1 MSELAAWSSV
11 APWVLAPMTWDAPC
25 AKPVVA
31 ACSREEVPTLAA
43 PSGEVVSLPPAS
55 TWWSLH
61 APVHTFS
68 SGAAA
73 ASLRRS
79 PPSCSASGAPWLRA
93 SKLSAVAALRSLKPV
108 AGSVV
113 PAATPAPA
121 LAYWRPVA
129 MPWFMYARHPAV
141 RWRRWPP
148 ASSSWTC
155 APWLRALKLS
165 AVSALRSLKPVA
177 GSVVPAATPAPAL
190 AYWRPV
196 AMPWF
201 MYACQPAKWG
211 AEAAPDEEGEAGA
224 AAEAGAALEAAGE
237 PSAAV
242 SESTTEM
249 MPAVKASVEETIGV
263 ATAEVTSVPMVEV
276 GEAAVEVE
284 AVDGEAVTAA
294 GSPWWL
300 SALKASAV

>member
-129 MPWFMYARHPAV
+129 MPWFMYA
-141 RWRRWPP
+141 
-148 ASSSWTC
+148 
-155 APWLRALKLS
+155 
-165 AVSALRSLKPVA
+165 
-177 GSVVPAATPAPAL
+177 
-190 AYWRPV
+190 
-196 AMPWF
+196 
-201 MYACQPAKWG
+201 CQPAKWG

-224 AAEAGAALEAAGE
+224 AVEAGAASEAGAALEAVGE

-242 SESTTEM
+242 SESTTER

-263 ATAEVTSVPMVEV
+263 ATAEVTSVPMVEA
-276 GEAAVEVE
+276 GEAAVDAE
-284 AVDGEAVTAA
+284 AADGEAAAAA